1 MVLVEEEGE
10 EDAGGVVS
18 LNSLGHLEQFV
29 TAVPD
34 LDRFSK
40 LGR

>member
-1 MVLVEEEGE
+1 MVVEEED
-10 EDAGGVVS
+10 EDKDGGVVS
-18 LNSLGHLEQFV
+18 LNSLGHIDQFV

-34 LDRFSK
+34 LDRFTK